1 VDARVHHNVEAILTG
16 KDASLSTLII
26 IAREVCSKGDFARAE
41 DLYSRV
47 TNTQTYLVLNLKALA
62 KLESQPTESPHKLLE
77 VLAGRA
83 SAREQAGRLEEA
95 LQDANRILKV
105 VPKHPRVAQPY
116 HSELTGRDTLSSG
129 DY

>member
-1 VDARVHHNVEAILTG
+1 MDARVHHNVEAILTG

-26 IAREVCSKGDFARAE
+26 VARELRSKGDFAKAE

-47 TNTQTYLVLNLKALA
+47 TNHSKVLMLTLKALA

-83 SAREQAGRLEEA
+83 SVREQAGRLEEA

-105 VPKHPRVAQPY
+105 VPKHPRVIQPN
-116 HSELTGRDTLSSG
+116 HT
-129 DY
+129 